1 MATTNFRTANPRDVG
16 VATRPGGD
24 LQEELETLISGLTP
38 LPDAEPVSDRTIP
51 PGGQKRGD
59 PGGDTSPVSLG
70 KGLGLAAIAGLATAI
85 VVGLVAWRFWPEG
98 LALPQAGFSV
108 PSAAPSPSAPAPLA
122 SPPSADP
129 MPAPASPTPVASSRP
144 SQPRVAATPMAPPS
158 ATPSPTP
165 PPLTIGPVSVAGARI
180 DVDFDHSLK
189 AGTLRIF
196 VDGKVALDED
206 LESRA
211 ERNFVGIKKRKGTV
225 GKTIALHPGRRMV
238 RVEVSWDDNVKEER
252 VAWTFK
258 AGESRR
264 LEIRLGRLRKNLS
277 VEWK

>member
-1 MATTNFRTANPRDVG
+1 
-16 VATRPGGD
+16 
-24 LQEELETLISGLTP
+24 
-38 LPDAEPVSDRTIP
+38 
-51 PGGQKRGD
+51 
-59 PGGDTSPVSLG
+59 
-70 KGLGLAAIAGLATAI
+70 
-85 VVGLVAWRFWPEG
+85 
-98 LALPQAGFSV
+98 
-108 PSAAPSPSAPAPLA
+108 
-122 SPPSADP
+122 
-129 MPAPASPTPVASSRP
+129 
-144 SQPRVAATPMAPPS
+144 MAPPS

-225 GKTIALHPGRRMV
+225 GKTIALPPGRRMV